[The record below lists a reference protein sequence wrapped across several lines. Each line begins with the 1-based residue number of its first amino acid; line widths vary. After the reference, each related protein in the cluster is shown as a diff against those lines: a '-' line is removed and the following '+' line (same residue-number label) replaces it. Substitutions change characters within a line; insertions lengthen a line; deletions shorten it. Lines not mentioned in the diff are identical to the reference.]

1 LEQKFQNTQ
10 RNFILNEQYKI
21 IKKELG
27 LEKDEKEDIG
37 QRFEK
42 KLVGK
47 TLSTEA
53 DKVFKEELEKLSHL
67 DPSSSEYNV
76 TRNYLDWIT

>member
-27 LEKDEKEDIG
+27 LEKDEKEDIV